1 MKTRSVLIFGA
12 ILVILIAFNFLSPFI
27 FLRSLSQAAERGD
40 RDTISAE
47 VDFPAVRDSL
57 KGQLGRLLA
66 RKAVAEASGKRNP
79 FARFAMR
86 ILPSVGGQVI
96 DAVVTPDG
104 IATILKR
111 HVQQSG
117 DSLARPSLWRG
128 QFAWLD
134 VNHFRARYVNANHP
148 DAVFGIIL
156 ERRGLFGWQV
166 TGIRLPL
173 DQLL

>member
-1 MKTRSVLIFGA
+1 MKARPVLVLGA
-12 ILVILIAFNFLSPFI
+12 VLVILIAFNFLSPFI

-66 RKAVAEASGKRNP
+66 RKAMAEASGKRNP
-79 FARFAMR
+79 FARFAMQV
-86 ILPSVGGQVI
+86 LPSVGGQVI

-104 IATILKR
+104 IATILRR

-117 DSLARPSLWRG
+117 DSQVRPSLWRG
-128 QFAWLD
+128 QFTWLD
-134 VNHFRARYVNANHP
+134 VNHFRARYANANHP
-148 DAVFGIIL
+148 DEVFGIIL

-166 TGIRLPL
+166 IAIRLPL

>member
-1 MKTRSVLIFGA
+1 MKTRPALILGGIVVL
-12 ILVILIAFNFLSPFI
+12 LIALNFLSPFV
-27 FLRSLSQAAERGD
+27 FLRSLSNAAERGD
-40 RDTISAE
+40 RDTIAAE

-57 KGQLGRLLA
+57 KDQLGRLLA
-66 RKAVAEASGKRNP
+66 RKAEAEASGKRNP
-79 FARFAMR
+79 FAGFALR

-104 IATILKR
+104 ITTILKR

-117 DSLARPSLWRG
+117 DSVARPSLWRG
-128 QFAWLD
+128 QFTWLD
-134 VNHFRARYVNANHP
+134 LNHFRARYVNARHP

-166 TGIRLPL
+166 VGMRLPL
-173 DQLL
+173 DQL